1 MIKGS
6 MHAVNKAFR
15 FGANKVWSFVLLVS
29 KAGQALMNTAAKL
42 SCSQERSSFS
52 TKINGC
58 AAIYAI
64 IHHYK
69 HVLQRCPLS
78 LGLSCSLS
86 LSLSFNI

>member
-1 MIKGS
+1 

-69 HVLQRCPLS
+69 DVLQRCPLS

-86 LSLSFNI
+86 LSFNI